1 MDELLKTARRTGT
14 AVLPHIASFHRLAS
28 RIVSASSF
36 RSSHRSHR
44 GVRAFTHRPAHDVL
58 HRAVIIII
66 TITITSSPSP
76 SLSSSPPANHAFAMP
91 IDEPSPPRQLTDD
104 EKTSWQ
110 KRRISQSPRP
120 PADRIVIA
128 NERKR
133 ESGTLQGIGEQVS
146 PPPAPRKSTDARSSH
161 APGAGDYLKPAD

>member
-1 MDELLKTARRTGT
+1 MAKEKKEAECPSPADMDELLKTARRTGT

-91 IDEPSPPRQLTDD
+91 IDEPSPPRQLTDN
-104 EKTSWQ
+104 
-110 KRRISQSPRP
+110 
-120 PADRIVIA
+120 A
-128 NERKR
+128 RKR
-133 ESGTLQGIGEQVS
+133 AGKNGAYRNLPARLRIG
-146 PPPAPRKSTDARSSH
+146 
-161 APGAGDYLKPAD
+161 